1 MATITLFANRINNL
15 PEIIRDAK
23 SSVNTFKGDLGSL
36 ITSALQVDGDI
47 CSLDDTIS
55 SLRSS
60 TDTQEEKI
68 DALENI
74 ADDIEDFIDEVVSID
89 EDAADAINQS
99 KDDFYDEYYYL
110 KPDCEKSGWEKFK
123 DGLKAVGEWCK
134 EHWKF
139 IVTVV
144 IVIAAIVCLFV
155 PGVNA
160 AIAGMVFGKIILGA
174 AAGALMGAISGG
186 LMGGIMSALTGGS
199 FFEGFEEGAFS
210 GAITGAIM
218 GGIGGAG
225 SLAGNVLGKSCAFV
239 EKFTNIINITSKVS
253 TGVSTAMDL
262 YDTAALAVGLFA
274 PDCDFVKFNQR
285 LHESKL
291 YNGIQFGAGAIAAFT
306 GGMRQGMS
314 EVTPA
319 CFVAGTMIATVTGL
333 VAIESIKAGDRVISA
348 DPETLKISEKR
359 VLETYVREIEQL
371 VHVFV
376 GGEEIITTVDHPFYV
391 RNYGFMVASKL
402 RKGDK
407 LITSSGSE
415 LIIEDVRFEH
425 TEEPVKVYN
434 FQVEDFHTYHVGN
447 NQIFVHNAKC
457 KVKENGVIE
466 ITDWEGYPEGGPKP
480 EGELRLLEGDDY
492 NEARKAANSENARM
506 HRNDP
511 SLNGKQI
518 HEVHPV
524 KFSGSPTDHA
534 NKIPPPRCYALRM
547 SGRGQQSVDWRYS
560 LRRRC

>member
-1 MATITLFANRINNL
+1 
-15 PEIIRDAK
+15 
-23 SSVNTFKGDLGSL
+23 
-36 ITSALQVDGDI
+36 
-47 CSLDDTIS
+47 
-55 SLRSS
+55 
-60 TDTQEEKI
+60 
-68 DALENI
+68 
-74 ADDIEDFIDEVVSID
+74 
-89 EDAADAINQS
+89 
-99 KDDFYDEYYYL
+99 
-110 KPDCEKSGWEKFK
+110 
-123 DGLKAVGEWCK
+123 
-134 EHWKF
+134 
-139 IVTVV
+139 
-144 IVIAAIVCLFV
+144 
-155 PGVNA
+155 
-160 AIAGMVFGKIILGA
+160 
-174 AAGALMGAISGG
+174 
-186 LMGGIMSALTGGS
+186 
-199 FFEGFEEGAFS
+199 
-210 GAITGAIM
+210 M

-319 CFVAGTMIATVTGL
+319 CFVAGPMIATVTGL

-534 NKIPPPRCYALRM
+534 NKIALTPSEHAKYTRF
-547 SGRGQQSVDWRYS
+547 WREIQRQALKGGS
-560 LRRRC
+560 D

>member
-1 MATITLFANRINNL
+1 MPDLIKT
-15 PEIIRDAK
+15 AK
-23 SSVNTFKGDLGSL
+23 SSVKSL
-36 ITSALQVDGDI
+36 KSELSA
-47 CSLDDTIS
+47 
-55 SLRSS
+55 LRSS
-60 TDTQEEKI
+60 ARGIDSSVCDLEAVIGSIKSSSDTQEEKI
-68 DALENI
+68 EKLEELR
-74 ADDIEDFIDEVVSID
+74 DEIEEFIDDVVEID
-89 EDAADAINQS
+89 EDAAEAINQS
-99 KDDFYDEYYYL
+99 KEDFYDEYYYL
-110 KPDCEKSGWEKFK
+110 KPECEKSTWEKFK
-123 DGLKAVGEWCK
+123 DGLKKVGEWCK
-134 EHWKF
+134 EHWKL
-139 IVTVV
+139 IVTIV
-144 IVIAAIVCLFV
+144 IVVAAIVCLFV

-160 AIAGMVFGKIILGA
+160 AIAGLVFGKIILGA

-186 LMGGIMSALTGGS
+186 LLGGIMSALTGGS

-225 SLAGNVLGKSCAFV
+225 SLAGNVFGKSCEFV
-239 EKFTNIINITSKVS
+239 EKFSNIINITSKVS
-253 TGVSTAMDL
+253 NGASIVMGL
-262 YDTAALAVGLFA
+262 YDTAAMAVSLFA

-291 YNGIQFGAGAIAAFT
+291 YNGFQFTVGALAAFT

-319 CFVAGTMIATVTGL
+319 CFVAGTMIATASGL
-333 VAIESIKAGDRVISA
+333 VAIENIRVGDRVISA
-348 DPETLKISEKR
+348 DPETLKVAEKA
-359 VLETYVREIEQL
+359 VIDTYVREVDQL
-371 VHVFV
+371 VHVKV

-407 LITSSGSE
+407 LITSSGKE
-415 LIIEDVRFEH
+415 IVIDEVTFEH
-425 TEEPVKVYN
+425 PKEPVKVYN
-434 FQVEDFHTYHVGN
+434 FQVDEYHTYHVGEN
-447 NQIFVHNAKC
+447 EIFVHNAKC
-457 KVKENGVIE
+457 VVKEGGVIE

-480 EGELRLLEGDDY
+480 EGELRLLDGDDY
-492 NEARKAANSENARM
+492 NTARKSANSENARM

-534 NKIPPPRCYALRM
+534 NKIALTPSEHAKYTRF
-547 SGRGQQSVDWRYS
+547 WRQIQRQALKGGS
-560 LRRRC
+560 E